1 MKLPID
7 HPQLLPVLAV
17 IFGMIFG
24 LLLHRGRVTDY
35 NVIVNQ
41 FRLRDFTVIKVM
53 LTAVLVGGIGV
64 LVLQRLG
71 LAQYHVK
78 AADMFAVSLGA
89 AIFGVGM
96 AIYGYCP
103 GTGVAAVATG
113 SLHALVGFLGMLVGG
128 VLYAISFTW
137 VQQHVAPVAALGK
150 IRLPDITGIPD
161 WIWFGGILL
170 VALPTVWLIR
180 RADREAA
187 PPENPAQA
195 SGTEPN
201 RQLADVGSSAGS
213 KT

>member
-24 LLLHRGRVTDY
+24 ILLHRGRVTDY

-41 FRLRDFTVIKVM
+41 FRLRDFTVITVM
-53 LTAVLVGGIGV
+53 LTAILVGGIGV

-78 AADMFAVSLGA
+78 AADMLAVSLGA

-113 SLHALVGFLGMLVGG
+113 SVHALVGFLGMLVGG
-128 VLYAISFTW
+128 VLYAMSFTW
-137 VQQHVAPVAALGK
+137 VQQHVAPLAALGK
-150 IRLPDITGIPD
+150 IRLPEIFGIPE
-161 WIWFGGILL
+161 WIWFSGFVL
-170 VALPTVWLIR
+170 VALSTVWLVERAR
-180 RADREAA
+180 RAAA
-187 PPENPAQA
+187 PPESPAQGRG
-195 SGTEPN
+195 SEPN
-201 RQLADVGSSAGS
+201 RQLADVGSRIGIQP
-213 KT
+213 